1 MYKKTVRFHW
11 LLIFGPNIT
20 GYVQGTRRMD
30 EGNQGWLGA
39 MHWRTLWNTMMVYKL
54 IDTYTVPADIEI
66 DASKA
71 NSLYDGTNFL
81 MHLLFTRFIVSY

>member
-1 MYKKTVRFHW
+1 
-11 LLIFGPNIT
+11 
-20 GYVQGTRRMD
+20 MD
-30 EGNQGWLGA
+30 EGNEGWIGA
-39 MHWRTLWNTMMVYKL
+39 MRWHTLWNSVMLWEYV
-54 IDTYTVPADIEI
+54 DEYTIPADIEL